1 MNSLKKGYIFGII
14 GAALY
19 GSNPLFA
26 LPLYEMGMQ
35 AGQVLFYRYLIA
47 IVMMAIVLK
56 VKKESF
62 KINRSECRVLLV
74 MGLFFS
80 ISSFSLF
87 KSYDFMAAG
96 LATALQFI
104 YPALVVLLMS
114 VFLKEHLSFKTIG
127 IIMMTLMGVLML
139 YHGNS
144 EEPLS
149 TKGLFF
155 VLLSALLYAVYLV
168 GVNFSVLKEMSCYKL
183 SFYTLVF
190 GLIVYIVNLQTT
202 SSFAIPP
209 TASWKYLIAL
219 AALPSNV
226 SLLFTALALRLI
238 GSTKTSILGVFE
250 PLTAIFIGCLVFH
263 EAMTVRIVIG
273 VITIIVAVSTLILSQ
288 STEKSPKRSSHVNPI
303 LKFAMRLRQK

>member
-1 MNSLKKGYIFGII
+1 MSSLKKGYIYGII
-14 GAALY
+14 GAVLY

-62 KINRSECRVLLV
+62 RINRSECRVLLV

-87 KSYDFMAAG
+87 KSYDFMPAG

-114 VFLKEHLSFKTIG
+114 LFLKERLTIKTIG
-127 IIMMTLMGVLML
+127 IILMTLVGVLML
-139 YHGNS
+139 YHGDSNQS
-144 EEPLS
+144 LS
-149 TKGLFF
+149 TTGLFL
-155 VLLSALLYAVYLV
+155 VVLSALLYAIYLV
-168 GVNFSVLKEMSCYKL
+168 GVNLSVLKAMSCYKL

-190 GLIVYIVNLQTT
+190 GLIVYVVNLQTT
-202 SSFAIPP
+202 SSFAWPP
-209 TASWKYLIAL
+209 DASWKYLIAL
-219 AALPSNV
+219 ALLPSNI
-226 SLLFTALALRLI
+226 SLLFIALSLRLI

-250 PLTAIFIGCLVFH
+250 PLTAVLIGCLVFH
-263 EAMTVRIVIG
+263 ETMTMRIFLGIV
-273 VITIIVAVSTLILSQ
+273 TIILAVCVLILSQ
-288 STEKSPKRSSHVNPI
+288 SNSHYPKKKSHVHLLSHP
-303 LKFAMRLRQK
+303 FQRLRRK